1 MQVLAP
7 NDSSGV
13 QHICTQ
19 CKCVYLAAKITPFQN
34 LLTQENHLKLAGMVY
49 LTRTKKYKYQA
60 QQNSR
65 HRKHDHHRHLVTK
78 YGSWIPPAR
87 PDSINQD

>member
-1 MQVLAP
+1 MCIS
-7 NDSSGV
+7 D
-13 QHICTQ
+13 
-19 CKCVYLAAKITPFQN
+19 CKKQTPVRN

-65 HRKHDHHRHLVTK
+65 HKKHDHHRHLVTK

-87 PDSINQD
+87 HDYLNQE